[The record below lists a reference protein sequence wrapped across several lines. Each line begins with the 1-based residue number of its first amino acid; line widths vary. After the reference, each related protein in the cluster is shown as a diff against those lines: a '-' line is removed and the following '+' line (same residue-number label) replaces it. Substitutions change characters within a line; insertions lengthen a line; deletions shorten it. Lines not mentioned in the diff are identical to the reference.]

1 MKKEQKYGVIRHT
14 LTFISGL
21 LLYNGVLNEN
31 EAQEIVSV
39 IMSLISLIWSVVE
52 KNKQIKNGEK

>member
-1 MKKEQKYGVIRHT
+1 MNQQQKYGVIRHT

-31 EAQEIVSV
+31 EAQEIVSGV
-39 IMSLISLIWSVVE
+39 MTLVALVWSIIE

>member
-1 MKKEQKYGVIRHT
+1 MNQQQKYGVIRHT
-14 LTFISGL
+14 LTFIAGL

-31 EAQEIVSV
+31 EAQEIVSG
-39 IMSLISLIWSVVE
+39 IMTLISLIWSVVE